1 MKLGEILATG
11 DTHGV
16 TVHCSRC
23 RRGVS
28 MTVDMLIAVYGP
40 DREEPRAAMRFTCGG
55 CRKPATDFTWVCK
68 PKPHPGWGTAKFG
81 A

>member
-1 MKLGEILATG
+1 
-11 DTHGV
+11 
-16 TVHCSRC
+16 
-23 RRGVS
+23 